1 MINDDQLKD
10 VCIYTTKKKTD
21 LISAI
26 QGGGKGTYSIKT
38 RMVRAVSLLERCKS
52 RGLALPVII
61 SDAAICMNLVAHGVL
76 TSIVSRED
84 GTEYGFK
91 DLQLIQGDHKLSELR
106 LIATGKNISKDF
118 IRPYAICYRPLF
130 I

>member
-1 MINDDQLKD
+1 MANDDQLKD

-21 LISAI
+21 LINAI

-61 SDAAICMNLVAHGVL
+61 SDAAICMNLVAHGLL
-76 TSIVSRED
+76 TSIVVGED
-84 GTEYGFK
+84 GTNYSFEN
-91 DLQLIQGDHKLSELR
+91 LTRIQGSHKLSDLR
-106 LIATGKNISKDF
+106 LALNGKNISEDF
-118 IRPYAICYRPLF
+118 IRPYATCHRPDF

>member
-52 RGLALPVII
+52 RGLPLPVII
-61 SDAAICMNLVAHGVL
+61 SDAACCTDLVAHGVL
-76 TSIVSRED
+76 TSIVLREE

-91 DLQLIQGDHKLSELR
+91 DLQRIQGDHKLSELR

>member
-61 SDAAICMNLVAHGVL
+61 SDAAICMNLVAHGLL
-76 TSIVSRED
+76 TSIIVGED
-84 GTEYGFK
+84 GTNYSFEN
-91 DLQLIQGDHKLSELR
+91 LTRIQGDHKLSELR